1 MYSAHKYMSILL
13 YLGAAAAVA
22 AAAVAAAE
30 GGFYQDSVFLFY
42 SDMNVQSHQ
51 LLENEDEP

>member
-1 MYSAHKYMSILL
+1 MSILL